1 MSHSSLFALFFLLA
15 IALAFA
21 LPASSQAAEKAPK
34 KPAIVLAAFGT
45 TDVEALKAIQNVEN
59 RVKDAFPDY
68 EVRLAFTSNIIRKI
82 WHERADDAAFKK
94 ANPGLDEYYVIQ
106 NPITTLAHIQEGGF
120 RPILVQPL
128 HVTNGSEWE
137 HVKSIVTQLAGITA
151 LQEHKIPFP
160 YLAIGDSALGLGGEA
175 DLQRAAKALEPWVN
189 EAKAAKAALV
199 LMGHGNEHKEVKSYR
214 DFAAVMNKI
223 YKYPIYLGLV
233 EGEPGFEEVLEELKK
248 GKEKNVFLAPFM
260 LVAGDHAKND
270 MADEDE
276 EESWASM
283 LKAAG
288 FTPTSKVEGMGLNN
302 AWADIYVE
310 RLKALD
316 AEYKKSLK

>member
-1 MSHSSLFALFFLLA
+1 MSHSSIFALSFLLVMT
-15 IALAFA
+15 LAFA
-21 LPASSQAAEKAPK
+21 LPTSGRAAEKAPK

-59 RVKDAFPDY
+59 RVKAAFPDY
-68 EVRLAFTSNIIRKI
+68 DVRLAFTSNIIRKI
-82 WHERADDAAFKK
+82 WHDRADDAEFKK
-94 ANPGLDEYYVIQ
+94 ANPGLDEFYVIQ
-106 NPITTLAHIQEGGF
+106 NPITTLALIQEDGF

-160 YLAIGDSALGLGGEA
+160 YLVAGESALGQAGEA

-189 EAKAAKAALV
+189 EAKADKAALV
-199 LMGHGNEHKEVKSYR
+199 LMGHGNEHKDVKSYR
-214 DFAAVMNKI
+214 DFAAAMNKM
-223 YKYPIYLGLV
+223 YSYPVYLGLV
-233 EGEPGFEEVLEELKK
+233 EGEPDFEEMLAELKK
-248 GKEKNVFLAPFM
+248 GKEKNVFLVPFM
-260 LVAGDHAKND
+260 LVAGDHANND
-270 MADEDE
+270 MAGDE
-276 EESWASM
+276 EDSWINM

-288 FTPTSKVEGMGLNN
+288 FTPKTKVEGMGLNN

-316 AEYKKSLK
+316 AEYKKSGK